1 MLNKNAY
8 FMEDN
13 YFFLEKL
20 EGWDYFIF
28 LQFFRTISIKKDRC
42 VLLIASAFSL

>member
-1 MLNKNAY
+1 MK
-8 FMEDN
+8 DN
-13 YFFLEKL
+13 YFFQEKL

-28 LQFFRTISIKKDRC
+28 FQFFKTTSIKKDRY